1 MTARVA
7 RRTYAADVHVV
18 VVDDERRM
26 VELVSGYLEELG
38 FRTTGC
44 HDGQEALVA
53 ARARDVD
60 AVVLDLMLPGV
71 SGLDVCRRLRREGN
85 DVPIL
90 MLTARGAVPERVA
103 GLEAGADDYLVKPFA
118 LEELAA
124 RLKAIRR
131 RRENVDHRL
140 VAGDVVLDPLEQR
153 VWVADVEVTLAR
165 REFAM
170 LNALMENA
178 GRVVSRSR
186 LFDEVWEGEVDLRS
200 NSIDVHISRLRARL
214 EGSSHRC
221 EVVDA
226 ARRRLPPG
234 DPPGEALAAAG
245 RRPADRHPAGRRRR
259 RRDDRRAGAGRG
271 VRLLAGVLRARPPA
285 RPGPRRLPAGGRAR
299 GPHRPGAARATPPAR
314 PSRCTTGGVGSS
326 PATGTIPPLLDAEDL
341 ADARAGREPL
351 RRGPV
356 PAAVGPRLPRGGAPG
371 VARRRATGWWR
382 PRSAATSTTR
392 RCASCCSSSRSPTW

>member
-7 RRTYAADVHVV
+7 CRTYAVDVHVV
-18 VVDDERRM
+18 VVDDEPRM

-44 HDGQEALVA
+44 HDGHEALVA
-53 ARARDVD
+53 ARCADVD

-71 SGLDVCRRLRREGN
+71 SGLEVCSRLRREGN

-131 RRENVDHRL
+131 RREHVDHRL

-170 LNALMENA
+170 LNTLMENA

-200 NSIDVHISRLRARL
+200 NSIDVHVSRLRARL
-214 EGSSHRC
+214 EGSSSVR
-221 EVVDA
+221 VA
-226 ARRRLPPG
+226 TL
-234 DPPGEALAAAG
+234 
-245 RRPADRHPAGRRRR
+245 
-259 RRDDRRAGAGRG
+259 RG
-271 VRLLAGVLRARPPA
+271 VGYRLET
-285 RPGPRRLPAGGRAR
+285 R
-299 GPHRPGAARATPPAR
+299 G
-314 PSRCTTGGVGSS
+314 
-326 PATGTIPPLLDAEDL
+326 
-341 ADARAGREPL
+341 
-351 RRGPV
+351 
-356 PAAVGPRLPRGGAPG
+356 
-371 VARRRATGWWR
+371 
-382 PRSAATSTTR
+382 
-392 RCASCCSSSRSPTW
+392 